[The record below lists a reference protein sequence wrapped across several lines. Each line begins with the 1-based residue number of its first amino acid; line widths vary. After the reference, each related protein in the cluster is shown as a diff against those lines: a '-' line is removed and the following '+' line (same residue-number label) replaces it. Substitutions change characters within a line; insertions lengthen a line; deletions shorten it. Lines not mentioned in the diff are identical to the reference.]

1 MKIFALFL
9 LAILSPA
16 LLIAEAAYVSDE
28 FEITMRS
35 GPSTQNSIL
44 RMLPSGATV
53 EVLETDEETGY
64 SRISTASG
72 AEGYALSRFLMDQP
86 AARDQLA
93 GMRQQVSNLRQRNQ
107 ELEARLGQ
115 ATASRDELRQERD
128 GLLRSNQ
135 GKDTELADIRR
146 VSANAIDLNS
156 QNQELQTSVQTM
168 NESSYSG
175 SDFGDSGAKGQKK
188 QGLVSRR
195 RGRSDRWNIAGL
207 DPAKTSR
214 AKALELERFVVQ
226 RGLAG
231 QTSASDIFSSKKH
244 PGLHHCVRVERHGL
258 DTLLH

>member
-53 EVLETDEETGY
+53 EVLEADEETGY

-72 AEGYALSRFLMDQP
+72 AEGYALSRYLMDQP

-168 NESSYSG
+168 NHRIQAQTSEIQELK
-175 SDFGDSGAKGQKK
+175 DRRNRDWFLAGAAVLIGGILL
-188 QGLVSRR
+188 GLILPKLRVRR
-195 RGRSDRWNIAGL
+195 RSSWSDL
-207 DPAKTSR
+207 
-214 AKALELERFVVQ
+214 
-226 RGLAG
+226 
-231 QTSASDIFSSKKH
+231 
-244 PGLHHCVRVERHGL
+244 
-258 DTLLH
+258 

>member
-44 RMLPSGATV
+44 RMLSSGATV

-168 NESSYSG
+168 NHRIQAQTSEIQELK
-175 SDFGDSGAKGQKK
+175 DRRNRDWFLAGAAVLIGGILL
-188 QGLVSRR
+188 GLILPKLRVRR
-195 RGRSDRWNIAGL
+195 R
-207 DPAKTSR
+207 
-214 AKALELERFVVQ
+214 
-226 RGLAG
+226 
-231 QTSASDIFSSKKH
+231 SSWTD
-244 PGLHHCVRVERHGL
+244 L
-258 DTLLH
+258 

>member
-53 EVLETDEETGY
+53 EVLEADEETGY

-168 NESSYSG
+168 NHRIQAQTSEIQELKDG
-175 SDFGDSGAKGQKK
+175 RNRDWFLAGAAVLIGGILL
-188 QGLVSRR
+188 GLILPKLRVRR
-195 RGRSDRWNIAGL
+195 RSSWSDL
-207 DPAKTSR
+207 
-214 AKALELERFVVQ
+214 
-226 RGLAG
+226 
-231 QTSASDIFSSKKH
+231 
-244 PGLHHCVRVERHGL
+244 
-258 DTLLH
+258 